1 LIDRHI
7 DFRGVGRPINRRRS
21 PTGSTCQHHDPDN
34 NNPGMGVRAF
44 RKKLGHRNMD
54 SFFAKES
61 QMQAIG
67 DACNN
72 LSVQQGGCY
81 EPVSRLSAQSA
92 ILIDVL
98 LRDGHFAADAE
109 GAAGDF

>member
-1 LIDRHI
+1 
-7 DFRGVGRPINRRRS
+7 
-21 PTGSTCQHHDPDN
+21 
-34 NNPGMGVRAF
+34 MGVRAF

-67 DACNN
+67 GDACNN
-72 LSVQQGGCY
+72 LPVQHSGCY